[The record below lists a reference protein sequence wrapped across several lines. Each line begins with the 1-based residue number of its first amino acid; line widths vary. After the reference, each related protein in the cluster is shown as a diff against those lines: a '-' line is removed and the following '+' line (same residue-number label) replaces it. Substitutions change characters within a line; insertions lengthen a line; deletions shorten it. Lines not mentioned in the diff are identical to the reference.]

1 MRKEKSER
9 EGQGQIDV
17 YGEKERWGRK
27 ERERRGIKRGREE
40 NRERWRKSESVGGM
54 SCR

>member
-1 MRKEKSER
+1 MYMERKRDGGGK
-9 EGQGQIDV
+9 
-17 YGEKERWGRK
+17 
-27 ERERRGIKRGREE
+27 RERRGIKRGREE